1 MVTKVVRRKVK
12 FFIPWWFLA
21 KTQFHCHRPFIF
33 QVTVI
38 KWNFQNFV
46 TLLGSVASFG
56 YCHHFVIW
64 SIKVLWK
71 FSVLFETLIES
82 LKTKINVSL
91 MTSSDRL
98 KLITIQKTKSMSS
111 TFSMLISTHRH
122 ARSPL
127 IVVDSTNWPSTDA
140 VDNKDVTDCSTMCQS
155 KIGSFQS
162 LIGQF

>member
-1 MVTKVVRRKVK
+1 MRRKVK

-21 KTQFHCHRPFIF
+21 KTQFHGHRPFIF

-98 KLITIQKTKSMSS
+98 ILITNHKTKSMSS
-111 TFSMLISTHRH
+111 TFNMLISTHRH
-122 ARSPL
+122 ARSAL
-127 IVVDSTNWPSTDA
+127 IRTDSPRTDA
-140 VDNKDVTDCSTMCQS
+140 VDSKDVTQCSTMCRL
-155 KIGSFQS
+155 KLVHFNP
-162 LIGQF
+162 